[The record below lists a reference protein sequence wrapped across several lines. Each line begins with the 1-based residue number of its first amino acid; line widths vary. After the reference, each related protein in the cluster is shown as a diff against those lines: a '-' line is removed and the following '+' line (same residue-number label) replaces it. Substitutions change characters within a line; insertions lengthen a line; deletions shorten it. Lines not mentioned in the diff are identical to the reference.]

1 MKHCGGLEGTEAGSL
16 LLGERESDRARGAVE
31 RKPDRS
37 QVPRNSV
44 M

>member
-1 MKHCGGLEGTEAGSL
+1 MKHCGGLEGAEAGRQ
-16 LLGERESDRARGAVE
+16 LLGEREFDRARGAVE

-37 QVPRNSV
+37 LVPRNSV